1 MGLSLPYY
9 YSIAAASYL
18 WLYIPVVA
26 NFLFDMSSLDYNDRR
41 AFDERAPFWIVST
54 IAQIFMLLLQA
65 VRALVY
71 ALPANLS

>member
-1 MGLSLPYY
+1 MGLPLPYY
-9 YSIAAASYL
+9 YLIAAASYL

-26 NFLFDMSSLDYNDRR
+26 NFFLYVSSLDYNDAR
-41 AFDERAPFWIVST
+41 AFEERAPFWIVSS